1 MLPVDAVWSVW
12 QQWVVECAVSAG
24 QWAGLGRYQ
33 AGNLLHCPT
42 WSSLAPTPSTPRHSY
57 TPPLTPP
64 GQILIPLPAGGDILP
79 GTHLRMCNI
88 SFRNLK
94 TCHYS
99 LKVAAYLILPPE
111 QFVPPATCA
120 GVYPP
125 LTGGLVRAARSG
137 HWAQWSSRS
146 W

>member
-1 MLPVDAVWSVW
+1 MLCGSNGLWNVQYLLGS
-12 QQWVVECAVSAG
+12 G
-24 QWAGLGRYQ
+24 QVWAGTRQVTCSTAQHGP
-33 AGNLLHCPT
+33 ACPHPLHT
-42 WSSLAPTPSTPRHSY
+42 AAFLH
-57 TPPLTPP
+57 PPPFTPP

-79 GTHLRMCNI
+79 GTHLRMRNI

-94 TCHYS
+94 TCHHS
-99 LKVAAYLILPPE
+99 LKVAACLILPPE